1 MLLQPRRQKYRRLF
15 RGDITKVSS
24 KGNKLSFGDYGLKA
38 MQSGIISSREI
49 ESARRSITHYTKR
62 GGKVW
67 IRVFP
72 HLPVTAKAAGV
83 RMGSGKGNVIG
94 FSTPIKAGA
103 ILFEIV
109 GVPEEV
115 AREAFRL
122 ASHKIS
128 LKSKFIKNEYKV

>member
-38 MQSGIISSREI
+38 MQSGIISSKEI